1 MRTALA
7 CLLLC
12 VPALM
17 APAEWTGPD
26 KVRYIA
32 FTEAETQELLGLMK
46 AEHDARLAAESQ
58 LENAIQMIKKLQS
71 TLCT

>member
-1 MRTALA
+1 MRTALL

-32 FTEAETQELLGLMK
+32 FTEEETKELLELMK
-46 AEHDARLAAESQ
+46 VEHAARLAAESQ
-58 LENAIQMIKKLQS
+58 LENAIQLIKKLQS